1 MASTEPGTGSST
13 ATETETSQRSSNVK
27 LARNM
32 SGALLFFYVLG
43 DVLGSG
49 IYALIGLVAGEVG
62 GAFWTAFA
70 LGIAVALITGLAYA
84 ELATRYPVAAGAA
97 LYIAKAFRNQFFTFV
112 VTFCMLAAIVSASGA
127 LALTFGGEYFKE
139 FFDWPTLAVA
149 VVFVAVLSLVNYRGI
164 SETAKSNAVMTVVEI
179 SGLLI
184 VLATGVAVVVMGD
197 AKYEQVVDFKGEG
210 SIALAILGG
219 AALSFFAMTGFENA
233 ANVAEETRN
242 ATKVFPKALLGGM
255 ATAGVL
261 YILVAISTALVA
273 DYDSIAG
280 SEGALLE
287 VVRQGP
293 FGIPPWLFAAIAL
306 VAVTNTCLVTMV
318 TQSRILYGMAN
329 EDVVPQVFSKVHP
342 KRRTPWVGILFTF
355 VMVVG
360 LLLAAGAEVETLAS
374 ASVVFLLFIYGLV
387 IISALKLRG
396 DEEHPEA
403 GFNAPTPLLYVGLLG
418 NAGLLFYTIQDD
430 PSLLLYCGGLL
441 AVGLVLYA
449 VHRLAGQR
457 SSTDG

>member
-1 MASTEPGTGSST
+1 MSST
-13 ATETETSQRSSNVK
+13 STSTAEADQKSGQGAK

-32 SGALLFFYVLG
+32 SGLLLFFYVLG

-49 IYALIGLVAGEVG
+49 IYALVGLVADEVG

-70 LGIAVALITGLAYA
+70 LGVFVALITGLAYA

-97 LYIAKAFRNQFFTFV
+97 LYISKAFRNNFFTFV
-112 VTFCMLAAIVSASGA
+112 VTFCMLAAIVTASGA

-139 FFDWPTLAVA
+139 FVDWPTLAVA
-149 VVFVAVLSLVNYRGI
+149 IGFVAVLSLVNYRGI
-164 SETAKSNAVMTVVEI
+164 SETAKTNMVMTIIEV

-184 VLATGVAVVVMGD
+184 VLAIGVAVVLNGD
-197 AKYEQVVDFKGEG
+197 ARYDQVMQFNPDTN
-210 SIALAILGG
+210 IALAILGG

-233 ANVAEETRN
+233 ANVAEETHN
-242 ATKVFPKALLGGM
+242 PEKVFPKALLGGI

-261 YILVAISTALVA
+261 YVLVALSTSLVA
-273 DYDSIAG
+273 SHESVAG

-287 VVRQGP
+287 VVKQGP
-293 FGIPPWLFAAIAL
+293 FGIPAWLFAAIAL

-329 EDVVPQVFSKVHP
+329 EDVVPRVFGKVHP
-342 KRRTPWVGILFTF
+342 KRKTPWVGILFTF

-360 LLLAAGAEVETLAS
+360 VLLAAGAEVATLAS

-387 IISALKLRG
+387 IISALKLRRE
-396 DEEHPEA
+396 DDDHPDSS
-403 GFNAPTPLLYVGLLG
+403 FRAPTPLLYVGIAA

-449 VHRLAGQR
+449 VHRLAGGR
-457 SSTDG
+457 SSTVA

>member
-1 MASTEPGTGSST
+1 MASNEPGTGTTTTEAKSSGG
-13 ATETETSQRSSNVK
+13 TSKVK

-84 ELATRYPVAAGAA
+84 ELVTRYPVAAGAA
-97 LYIAKAFRNQFFTFV
+97 LYIAKAFKNQFFTFV

-139 FFDWPTLAVA
+139 FFDWPTLLVA
-149 VVFVAVLSLVNYRGI
+149 VGFVAVLSLVNYRGI
-164 SETAKSNAVMTVVEI
+164 SETAVSNAVMTVIEV

-197 AKYEQVVDFKGEG
+197 AKYEQVVDFKGDG

-233 ANVAEETRN
+233 ANVAEETKN
-242 ATKVFPKALLGGM
+242 ATEVFPKALLGGM

-261 YILVAISTALVA
+261 YILVAISTTLVA

-287 VVRQGP
+287 VVEQGP

-329 EDVVPQVFSKVHP
+329 EDVVPQVFAKVHP

-355 VMVVG
+355 IMVVG

-396 DEEHPEA
+396 DEEHPDA
-403 GFNAPTPLLYVGLLG
+403 SFHAPTPLLYVGLLG

-441 AVGLVLYA
+441 AVGLALYG
-449 VHRLAGQR
+449 VHRLAGQS
-457 SSTDG
+457 SSTAR

>member
-1 MASTEPGTGSST
+1 MSAS
-13 ATETETSQRSSNVK
+13 ETEVQTESGSHSGAK

-32 SGALLFFYVLG
+32 GGALLFFYVLG

-70 LGIAVALITGLAYA
+70 LGVVIALITGLAYA
-84 ELATRYPVAAGAA
+84 ELVTRYPVAAGAA
-97 LYIAKAFRNQFFTFV
+97 LYISKAFKNQFFTFV
-112 VTFCMLAAIVSASGA
+112 VTFCMLAAIVTASGA

-139 FFDWPTLAVA
+139 FLDWPTLAVA
-149 VVFVAVLSLVNYRGI
+149 VGFVAILSLINYRGI
-164 SETAKSNAVMTVVEI
+164 SETAKTNMVMTLIEV

-184 VLATGVAVVVMGD
+184 VLAIGVSVVISGD
-197 AKYEQVVDFKGEG
+197 AKYEQVTEFNGNG
-210 SIALAILGG
+210 NIALAILGG

-233 ANVAEETRN
+233 ANVAEETHN
-242 ATKVFPKALLGGM
+242 PVQVFPKALLGGM

-261 YILVAISTALVA
+261 YVLVALATTLVA
-273 DYDSIAG
+273 DYDTIAG

-287 VVRQGP
+287 VVKQGP
-293 FGIPPWLFAAIAL
+293 FGIPAWLFAAIAL
-306 VAVTNTCLVTMV
+306 VAVTNTTLVTMV

-329 EDVVPQVFSKVHP
+329 EDVVPRVFGKVHP
-342 KRRTPWVGILFTF
+342 KRKTPWVGILFTF

-360 LLLAAGAEVETLAS
+360 LLVAAGAEVSTLAS

-387 IISALKLRG
+387 IVSALMLRK
-396 DEEHPEA
+396 DPEHPESS
-403 GFNAPTPLLYVGLLG
+403 FRAPTPLLYVGIAG

-449 VHRLAGQR
+449 VHRVAGR
-457 SSTDG
+457 KNSTVA

>member
-1 MASTEPGTGSST
+1 MS
-13 ATETETSQRSSNVK
+13 ATETSLDNKSGAQGVK

-32 SGALLFFYVLG
+32 GGALLFFYVLG

-70 LGIAVALITGLAYA
+70 LGVVVALITGLAYA

-97 LYIAKAFRNQFFTFV
+97 LYISKAFRNQFFTFV
-112 VTFCMLAAIVSASGA
+112 VTFCMLAAIVTASGA

-139 FFDWPTLAVA
+139 FLDWPTLAVA
-149 VVFVAVLSLVNYRGI
+149 VGFVAILSLINYRGI
-164 SETAKSNAVMTVVEI
+164 SETAKTNMAMTLIEV

-184 VLATGVAVVVMGD
+184 VLAIGVAVVVSGD
-197 AKYEQVVDFKGEG
+197 AKYHQVLEFNGNG
-210 SIALAILGG
+210 NIALAILGG

-233 ANVAEETRN
+233 ANVCEETHN
-242 ATKVFPKALLGGM
+242 PTEVFPKALLGGM
-255 ATAGVL
+255 AVAGLL
-261 YILVAISTALVA
+261 YVLVALATTLVA

-287 VVRQGP
+287 VVKQGP
-293 FGIPPWLFAAIAL
+293 FGIPTWLFAAIAL
-306 VAVTNTCLVTMV
+306 VAVTNTTLVTMV

-329 EDVVPQVFSKVHP
+329 EDVVPRVFGKVHA
-342 KRRTPWVGILFTF
+342 KRKTPWVGILFTF

-360 LLLAAGAEVETLAS
+360 LLVAAGAEVETLAS

-387 IISALKLRG
+387 IVSALKLRN
-396 DEEHPEA
+396 DPEHPDA
-403 GFNAPTPLLYVGLLG
+403 KFRAPTPLLYAGILG
-418 NAGLLFYTIQDD
+418 NAGLLVYTIQDD

-441 AVGLVLYA
+441 AVGLVLYV
-449 VHRLAGQR
+449 VHRLAARR
-457 SSTDG
+457 SVTAG